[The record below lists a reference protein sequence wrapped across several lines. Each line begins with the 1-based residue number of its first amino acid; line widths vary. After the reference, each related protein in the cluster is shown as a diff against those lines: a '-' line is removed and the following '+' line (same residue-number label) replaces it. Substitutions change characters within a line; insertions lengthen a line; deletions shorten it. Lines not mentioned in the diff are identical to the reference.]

1 MSWWFRFSG
10 LAFSVALLSGSFFAQ
25 DHTAELRA
33 RFSAETDPVHK
44 AKLLTKLFDS
54 EFREIQDLIGAG
66 KLNEASPIADQ
77 LADEADS
84 AAKALDA
91 RAKDAE
97 KHPEGYKQLEMSVRG
112 SLRRMNNILIELS
125 GEDQKPFLAVRDRLE
140 VLEKQLIR
148 ELFPHR
154 PDEPPAQSA
163 PKS

>member
-1 MSWWFRFSG
+1 MSFWFRFSG
-10 LAFSVALLSGSFFAQ
+10 LALSAALLGGSFAAQ
-25 DHTAELRA
+25 DRTAELRA
-33 RFSAETDPVHK
+33 RFSAEADPVHK
-44 AKLLTKLFDS
+44 AKALTKLSDS
-54 EFREIQDLIGAG
+54 EFREIQDLLGAG
-66 KLNEASPIADQ
+66 KLSEASPIADQ
-77 LADEADS
+77 LADEAES
-84 AAKALDA
+84 AMKALDA
-91 RAKDAE
+91 RGKDAE

-125 GEDQKPFLAVRDRLE
+125 GDDQKPFLAVRNRLD

>member
-10 LAFSVALLSGSFFAQ
+10 LALSAALLSSSFSAQ

-44 AKLLTKLFDS
+44 AKLLTKLSDS

-66 KLNEASPIADQ
+66 NLTEASPIASE
-77 LADEADS
+77 LADEAES

-97 KHPEGYKQLEMSVRG
+97 KHSEGYKQLEMSVRG
-112 SLRRMNNILIELS
+112 SLRRMDTILIELS
-125 GEDQKPFLAVRDRLE
+125 GDDQKPFLAVRNRLD

-154 PDEPPAQSA
+154 PDEPPAQPA
-163 PKS
+163 PKT

>member
-10 LAFSVALLSGSFFAQ
+10 FALSAALLSGSFSAQ
-25 DHTAELRA
+25 DRTAELRA

-44 AKLLTKLFDS
+44 AKLLTKLSDS

-66 KLNEASPIADQ
+66 NLTEASPIASQ
-77 LADEADS
+77 LADEAES

-97 KHPEGYKQLEMSVRG
+97 KHSEGYKQLEMSVRG
-112 SLRRMNNILIELS
+112 SLRRMDSILIELS
-125 GEDQKPFLAVRDRLE
+125 GDDQKPFLAVRNRLD

-154 PDEPPAQSA
+154 PDEPPAQPA